1 MNCENLIVVIKFA
14 AIKQYATEGELAAQR
29 IFEVIDEYPKE
40 NFGSNTIE
48 NVEGKIEFKDVTFA
62 YNENE
67 NVLEHLD
74 LTFEPNKTTAVV
86 GKSGSGKSTILA
98 LINKLY
104 TVNNGSI
111 TLDGQDINTLTED
124 TIRNNIGIVT
134 QTPYIFNRTIREN
147 LLFIKPDVTEEELI
161 SALKRA
167 QIYDFIKKLD
177 KGLDSLVGENG
188 VMLSGGQK
196 QRIAIARILL
206 KNSKVIVFDEATSAL
221 DNESQGLIVKA
232 IDSLKKNHT
241 IIIVAHRL
249 STIVDADSIVVLD
262 GGKIIDQ
269 GTHEELFSKCKLYK
283 DLYKSEK
290 TNVELEDKLKKFDDD
305 VQ

>member
-1 MNCENLIVVIKFA
+1 M
-14 AIKQYATEGELAAQR
+14 
-29 IFEVIDEYPKE
+29 
-40 NFGSNTIE
+40 
-48 NVEGKIEFKDVTFA
+48 
-62 YNENE
+62 
-67 NVLEHLD
+67 
-74 LTFEPNKTTAVV
+74 
-86 GKSGSGKSTILA
+86 
-98 LINKLY
+98 
-104 TVNNGSI
+104 
-111 TLDGQDINTLTED
+111 
-124 TIRNNIGIVT
+124 
-134 QTPYIFNRTIREN
+134 
-147 LLFIKPDVTEEELI
+147 
-161 SALKRA
+161 
-167 QIYDFIKKLD
+167 
-177 KGLDSLVGENG
+177 
-188 VMLSGGQK
+188 
-196 QRIAIARILL
+196 
-206 KNSKVIVFDEATSAL
+206 FDEATSAL